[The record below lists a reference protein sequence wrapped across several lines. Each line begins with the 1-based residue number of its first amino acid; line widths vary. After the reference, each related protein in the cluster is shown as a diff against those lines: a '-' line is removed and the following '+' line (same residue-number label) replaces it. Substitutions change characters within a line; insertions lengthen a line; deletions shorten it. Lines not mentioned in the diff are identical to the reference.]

1 MSNPSLN
8 NPINQL
14 DAHKISSLLENPAQT
29 VLLGASRGFGI
40 NEYAQEIAN
49 LISNEV
55 ITIKGTLASGGIGVD
70 DIEPVIGYSKHK
82 LKNRIVIIFEDAH
95 TMNPASQNKL
105 LKLLEEPTKNVHYI
119 LSSEHCYDIL
129 PTIISRS
136 QIFHLNKISD
146 TQTDELLSRFDII
159 DNNKQSQIK
168 VMASGL
174 PLEIIKLST
183 EEDYFNQRSNQM
195 SDAKIILQG
204 STYESIIVCNK
215 YKESRP
221 DSLRLIDDCLRLIEY
236 LMTIKSVDNKMTSQI
251 DKLLLASENIQANGN
266 VRINLLAVVV

>member
-1 MSNPSLN
+1 M
-8 NPINQL
+8 
-14 DAHKISSLLENPAQT
+14 
-29 VLLGASRGFGI
+29 
-40 NEYAQEIAN
+40 
-49 LISNEV
+49 
-55 ITIKGTLASGGIGVD
+55 
-70 DIEPVIGYSKHK
+70 
-82 LKNRIVIIFEDAH
+82 
-95 TMNPASQNKL
+95 
-105 LKLLEEPTKNVHYI
+105 TK
-119 LSSEHCYDIL
+119 
-129 PTIISRS
+129 
-136 QIFHLNKISD
+136 Q
-146 TQTDELLSRFDII
+146 
-159 DNNKQSQIK
+159 NNKQSQIK

>member
-251 DKLLLASENIQANGN
+251 DKLILASENIQANGN

>member
-29 VLLGASRGFGI
+29 ILLGANRGFGV
-40 NEYAQEIAN
+40 NKYAQEIAN

-119 LSSEHCYDIL
+119 LSSEHRYDIL

-136 QIFHLNKISD
+136 QIFHLNKISN
-146 TQTDELLSRFDII
+146 TQTDELLSRFDIK
-159 DNNKQSQIK
+159 DTNKQSQIK

-183 EEDYFNQRSNQM
+183 EEDYFNQRANQM
-195 SDAKIILQG
+195 SDAKTILQG
-204 STYESIIVCNK
+204 STYESIIICNK

-266 VRINLLAVVV
+266 VRINLLAIVV

>member
-136 QIFHLNKISD
+136 QIFHLSKISD

-251 DKLLLASENIQANGN
+251 DKLILASENIQANGN